1 MFSSGLG
8 AQCVV
13 PFLEVRQQRGVCAE
27 TCLVPVQ
34 PRIPWCG
41 TKGDNKKRRGGKKRK
56 EAGSEGKRVRA
67 ELREREREK
76 RVSQKKTIGSA
87 L

>member
-1 MFSSGLG
+1 MSAPRHASCRYSR
-8 AQCVV
+8 AS
-13 PFLEVRQQRGVCAE
+13 RGVA
-27 TCLVPVQ
+27 L
-34 PRIPWCG
+34 
-41 TKGDNKKRRGGKKRK
+41 KGIIKKDGGGGKKRK

-67 ELREREREK
+67 EQREREREK